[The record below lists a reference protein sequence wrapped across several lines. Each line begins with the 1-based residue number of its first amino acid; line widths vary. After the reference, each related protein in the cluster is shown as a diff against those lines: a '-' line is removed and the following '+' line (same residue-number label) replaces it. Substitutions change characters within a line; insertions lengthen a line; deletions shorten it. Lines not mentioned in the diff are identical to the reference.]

1 MGFNEPL
8 KSLSYTVVAAVVP
21 SHKVTFQHNADSE
34 DQMYLIHPEK

>member
-1 MGFNEPL
+1 MGLNEPL
-8 KSLSYTVVAAVVP
+8 KSPNFTVVAAVVS